1 MEANSRVEDQRSARL
16 LRQRILYALGPG
28 DVVGLYRDLLAGRAP
43 DFQMGMPFSK
53 QFLDWCDESGVE
65 AHVMSWHFRRDSIQ
79 VGRYRVENRPKHPW
93 YFGRGLKYYFG
104 EIAYGLTVV
113 AQAVKDRAT
122 VVIADSGTSHWIV
135 FSLLAILRIPVIAVL
150 HNMPWPMGFRP
161 KRRITRCLL
170 FLDGWFFRHIA
181 AATVCVSPECERQVR
196 QMAGTPKG
204 PIYQCR
210 AQYREDFLS
219 RVNRPPVRP
228 FLPFRTLFLGRIEE
242 YKGVFLILSIAE
254 RLEAMLPGQFAWK
267 IFGAGS
273 AFDALKREAEER
285 KLSHLVA
292 IDGRI
297 PNEEKA
303 LEAYAW
309 AHAITVPTTSA
320 FGEGLPMV
328 AIEGILAGRPVV
340 ISSVVPAPEVLGP
353 ATIVAEVDNV
363 ESFVE
368 AFQKLA
374 LDTDYYDKCQRAT
387 ANVQAQFYDRSQGL
401 GNVLGKAISN
411 LT

>member
-1 MEANSRVEDQRSARL
+1 
-16 LRQRILYALGPG
+16 
-28 DVVGLYRDLLAGRAP
+28 
-43 DFQMGMPFSK
+43 
-53 QFLDWCDESGVE
+53 
-65 AHVMSWHFRRDSIQ
+65 
-79 VGRYRVENRPKHPW
+79 
-93 YFGRGLKYYFG
+93 
-104 EIAYGLTVV
+104 
-113 AQAVKDRAT
+113 
-122 VVIADSGTSHWIV
+122 
-135 FSLLAILRIPVIAVL
+135 
-150 HNMPWPMGFRP
+150 
-161 KRRITRCLL
+161 
-170 FLDGWFFRHIA
+170 
-181 AATVCVSPECERQVR
+181 
-196 QMAGTPKG
+196 MAGTPKG

-219 RVNRPPVRP
+219 RVTRPPVRP
-228 FLPFRTLFLGRIEE
+228 FLPFQTLFLGRIED

-267 IFGAGS
+267 IFGSGS

-411 LT
+411 LG